1 MGSQLFSNYKIE
13 KIHYLENNFWKI
25 YHGEHNETKQKV
37 SVFVFDKNDLSK
49 YTDEKREKI
58 LSFLRKETD
67 TLKKAKN
74 QHKNFLKLIQPLSED
89 TSKLA
94 FITENVRY
102 NIKTWIKDSN
112 NKDNKLEKKLII
124 NQILKVCNFMH
135 NTYHISHNNLNINNI
150 FITEDNIVKISCF
163 CSTTSLE
170 KEIEKVNK
178 NLCQLTRNIKYFAPE
193 MINELKI
200 YSSSDIFSLGLIFYY
215 ILNDNQDELINIID
229 NKFSSYKKF
238 INEDN
243 YNNLIRKNINDE
255 DFNFISNFL
264 NFSITERI
272 KIEKTINLRF
282 FKDKNNKLQI
292 LCFLNDLEDH
302 DIKDTYEFLK
312 ELPNKLDL
320 FSNEEIKKFILPNLF
335 YSFKDDKL
343 INPIVPS
350 IFAIC
355 DLNNINFQNEIWPH
369 FKLLFR
375 MKTLPT
381 ASLFIILK
389 RMTFILENISHEEFI
404 NECVPIIYKALDCGI
419 GKIQEIIIEQIKII
433 YDVID
438 NEMFIDKIYIRL
450 IQILCN
456 TNEIGLIKKIFYQ
469 LKQLPKILSFE
480 FINSKLL
487 NDLEKILK
495 NHKNYIICKEL
506 SDLYKLI
513 IKDIDKSNIKNKVIP
528 NIFYILSEGE
538 ITEKIYNQNQEL
550 INNLMEKIK
559 EKRQKEF
566 IQIEEEEKEEKK
578 NKIERIESKE
588 LLKNNFENNSRI
600 LIKSPNAISK
610 STSYN
615 SPFSGKF
622 NDGSSLSSNS
632 NNENDEFNKN
642 NELFSLK
649 FESENDII
657 INRNNTVNI
666 KGKSKFKTQNN
677 LFESLINDDNDNDD
691 NFTLKK
697 QKSIPKIEIINSKLD
712 EKKDNKKSNNKKSG
726 WDNDEDDDNEMIKCD
741 INDILNSKDENIN
754 KKIKFNQ
761 EILNENNDIKEIKD
775 NIEILNKKE
784 NNEQKKSS
792 LQKPLLLTKDKD
804 KDKNKEKIIT
814 FKEKKMEERAKKIDL
829 DSLLDD

>member
-1 MGSQLFSNYKIE
+1 
-13 KIHYLENNFWKI
+13 
-25 YHGEHNETKQKV
+25 
-37 SVFVFDKNDLSK
+37 
-49 YTDEKREKI
+49 
-58 LSFLRKETD
+58 
-67 TLKKAKN
+67 
-74 QHKNFLKLIQPLSED
+74 
-89 TSKLA
+89 
-94 FITENVRY
+94 
-102 NIKTWIKDSN
+102 
-112 NKDNKLEKKLII
+112 
-124 NQILKVCNFMH
+124 
-135 NTYHISHNNLNINNI
+135 
-150 FITEDNIVKISCF
+150 
-163 CSTTSLE
+163 
-170 KEIEKVNK
+170 
-178 NLCQLTRNIKYFAPE
+178 
-193 MINELKI
+193 
-200 YSSSDIFSLGLIFYY
+200 
-215 ILNDNQDELINIID
+215 
-229 NKFSSYKKF
+229 
-238 INEDN
+238 
-243 YNNLIRKNINDE
+243 
-255 DFNFISNFL
+255 
-264 NFSITERI
+264 
-272 KIEKTINLRF
+272 
-282 FKDKNNKLQI
+282 
-292 LCFLNDLEDH
+292 
-302 DIKDTYEFLK
+302 
-312 ELPNKLDL
+312 
-320 FSNEEIKKFILPNLF
+320 
-335 YSFKDDKL
+335 
-343 INPIVPS
+343 
-350 IFAIC
+350 
-355 DLNNINFQNEIWPH
+355 
-369 FKLLFR
+369 

-381 ASLFIILK
+381 ASLYIILK
-389 RMTFILENISHEEFI
+389 KMTFILDKISNEEFI
-404 NECVPIIYKALDCGI
+404 NECIPIIYKSLDCGMS
-419 GKIQEIIIEQIKII
+419 KIQEVVIEQLKII

-438 NEMFIDKIYIRL
+438 NEMFIDKIYLRL

-456 TNEIGLIKKIFYQ
+456 TNEIGLIKMIFYQ
-469 LKQLPKILSFE
+469 LKQLPKILSSE

-487 NDLEKILK
+487 DDLEKILK
-495 NHKNYIICKEL
+495 KNKSYIICKEL
-506 SDLYKLI
+506 TDLYKI
-513 IKDIDKSNIKNKVIP
+513 IINDIDKLNINNKVIP

-538 ITEKIYNQNQEL
+538 ITEKIYHQNEEL
-550 INNLMEKIK
+550 VKNLMEKIK

-615 SPFSGKF
+615 SPFSGNF

-697 QKSIPKIEIINSKLD
+697 QKSIPKIEIINNILD

-761 EILNENNDIKEIKD
+761 EILNENNDIKEIKN

-814 FKEKKMEERAKKIDL
+814 FKEKKMEERSKKIDL

>member
-1 MGSQLFSNYKIE
+1 
-13 KIHYLENNFWKI
+13 
-25 YHGEHNETKQKV
+25 
-37 SVFVFDKNDLSK
+37 
-49 YTDEKREKI
+49 
-58 LSFLRKETD
+58 
-67 TLKKAKN
+67 
-74 QHKNFLKLIQPLSED
+74 
-89 TSKLA
+89 
-94 FITENVRY
+94 
-102 NIKTWIKDSN
+102 
-112 NKDNKLEKKLII
+112 
-124 NQILKVCNFMH
+124 MH

-215 ILNDNQDELINIID
+215 ILNDNQDELIDIID
-229 NKFSSYKKF
+229 NKFSSYRKF

-538 ITEKIYNQNQEL
+538 I

-632 NNENDEFNKN
+632 NHESDEFNKN
-642 NELFSLK
+642 NELLSLK
-649 FESENDII
+649 FENDDD
-657 INRNNTVNI
+657 ININKNNTVNI

-677 LFESLINDDNDNDD
+677 LFENLINDENDD
-691 NFTLKK
+691 DLFIKK
-697 QKSIPKIEIINSKLD
+697 QKSSPKIEIINNKIE

-726 WDNDEDDDNEMIKCD
+726 WDNDEDDDNEMIKFD
-741 INDILNSKDENIN
+741 FHDILDNNKEENKN
-754 KKIKFNQ
+754 KKIQFNQ
-761 EILNENNDIKEIKD
+761 EILKENNNIKEINNNKD
-775 NIEILNKKE
+775 TLKKIE

-792 LQKPLLLTKDKD
+792 LQKPLLLTKEKE
-804 KDKNKEKIIT
+804 KEKEKIIS
-814 FKEKKMEERAKKIDL
+814 FKEKKMEERSKKIDL

>member
-1 MGSQLFSNYKIE
+1 MGSQLFSNYKIA

-49 YTDEKREKI
+49 YTDEQREKI
-58 LSFLRKETD
+58 LSFLRKESD

-74 QHKNFLKLIQPLSED
+74 QHKNFLKIIQPLSED

-94 FITENVRY
+94 FITENVTH

-150 FITEDNIVKISCF
+150 FITEENIVKISCF

-170 KEIEKVNK
+170 KESEKVNK
-178 NLCQLTRNIKYFAPE
+178 NFCQLTRNIKYFAPE

-215 ILNDNQDELINIID
+215 ILNDNQDELIDIID
-229 NKFSSYKKF
+229 NKFSSYKMF

-243 YNNLIRKNINDE
+243 YNNLIKKNINDE
-255 DFNFISNFL
+255 DLNFISNFL
-264 NFSITERI
+264 NFSPTERI
-272 KIEKTINLRF
+272 KIEKTLNLRF
-282 FKDKNNKLQI
+282 FKDKNNKVQI
-292 LCFLNDLEDH
+292 LCFLNDLEEH
-302 DIKDTYEFLK
+302 ELKDTYEFLK

-335 YSFKDDKL
+335 YSLKDDKL

-355 DLNNINFQNEIWPH
+355 DLNDINFQNDIWPN
-369 FKLLFR
+369 FKLLFK

-381 ASLFIILK
+381 ASLYIILK
-389 RMTFILENISHEEFI
+389 KMTFILENISNEEFI
-404 NECVPIIYKALDCGI
+404 NECIPIIYKALDCGM
-419 GKIQEIIIEQIKII
+419 GKIQEVIIEQMKII
-433 YDVID
+433 YDLID
-438 NEMFIDKIYIRL
+438 NEMFIDKIYSRL

-456 TNEIGLIKKIFYQ
+456 TSEIGLITIIFYQ
-469 LKQLPKILSFE
+469 LKQLPKILSFD

-487 NDLEKILK
+487 DDLEKILK
-495 NHKNYIICKEL
+495 KNKSYIICKEIT
-506 SDLYKLI
+506 DLYKII
-513 IKDIDKSNIKNKVIP
+513 IKDIDKSNINNKVIQ

-538 ITEKIYNQNQEL
+538 ISEKIYHQNEEL
-550 INNLMEKIK
+550 INILMEKIK

-566 IQIEEEEKEEKK
+566 IQIQDEEKVEKK
-578 NKIERIESKE
+578 NKIHRIESKE

-632 NNENDEFNKN
+632 NHESDEFNKN
-642 NELFSLK
+642 NELLSLK
-649 FESENDII
+649 FENDDD
-657 INRNNTVNI
+657 ININKNNTVNI
-666 KGKSKFKTQNN
+666 KGKSKFKTQND
-677 LFESLINDDNDNDD
+677 LFENLINDDNDNMDGL
-691 NFTLKK
+691 FIKK
-697 QKSIPKIEIINSKLD
+697 NKSIPKIEIINNKIE
-712 EKKDNKKSNNKKSG
+712 EKKDNKINNNKKSG
-726 WDNDEDDDNEMIKCD
+726 WDNEEDDDNEMIKCE
-741 INDILNSKDENIN
+741 INDILDKEDDNKN

-761 EILNENNDIKEIKD
+761 DILKENDDIKDINNNKEIFKIID
-775 NIEILNKKE
+775 

-792 LQKPLLLTKDKD
+792 LKKPLLLTKDKE
-804 KDKNKEKIIT
+804 KEKEKEKIFS
-814 FKEKKMEERAKKIDL
+814 FKEKKMEERSKKIDL